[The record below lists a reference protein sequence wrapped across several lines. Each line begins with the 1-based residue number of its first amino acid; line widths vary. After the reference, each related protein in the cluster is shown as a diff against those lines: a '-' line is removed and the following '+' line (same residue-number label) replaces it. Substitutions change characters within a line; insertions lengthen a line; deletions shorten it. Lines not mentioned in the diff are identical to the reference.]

1 MKVWKDEDI
10 WGIYLRCHELPHL
23 NLWQGFA
30 LGDEEKLEM
39 PILGGMV
46 KVRKVLGP

>member
-46 KVRKVLGP
+46 MVRKVLGP